1 MRIWVAS
8 VFPCTRSPGDRGC
21 FFHKSSSGKSETMEE
36 QNCPLLQSREAES
49 WQKCKWMLLSP
60 ASSFVSFATVFV
72 VRTIQILTHPSL
84 CVDGGWGSGVT
95 ASAPA
100 SLMVSDCAVSNF
112 FFLDV
117 TLTSLKPV
125 TGEVGI
131 WSLFHR
137 FPPFFSPWRPDCDLN
152 WNQGRKCLNLLNE

>member
-1 MRIWVAS
+1 MG
-8 VFPCTRSPGDRGC
+8 VFFTNPPPERVKQW
-21 FFHKSSSGKSETMEE
+21 KSKTALCYRAGKLNHGKSASGCYSALT
-36 QNCPLLQSREAES
+36 
-49 WQKCKWMLLSP
+49 

-84 CVDGGWGSGVT
+84 CVDGGWGSSVT

-131 WSLFHR
+131 
-137 FPPFFSPWRPDCDLN
+137 
-152 WNQGRKCLNLLNE
+152 